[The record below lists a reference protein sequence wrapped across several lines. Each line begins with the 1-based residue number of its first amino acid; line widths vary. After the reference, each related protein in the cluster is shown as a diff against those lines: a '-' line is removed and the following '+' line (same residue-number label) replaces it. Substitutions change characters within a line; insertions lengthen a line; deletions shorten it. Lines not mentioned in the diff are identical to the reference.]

1 VNAETLAELARAVD
15 GKGVEPIKRDA
26 LQDAELSFRARGVL
40 GYLMSLPKGWKTN
53 AERIAKEGKEGRDAI
68 RTALAEL
75 EKAGYLIRHR
85 HHVGGGVWE
94 WTWVYGDSPLLV
106 RIKFAERFPETRTK
120 GAKGPTRARRRA
132 TRTPPPENPIVAG
145 QSDVEEQVPT
155 DGFSGGGK
163 PGDGKPGDGFPG
175 DRFSGDIERHSREN
189 PPNPPQS
196 GGSGSPPAGE
206 DAAAPATCSA
216 HGRRNCRACGLSPR
230 AQARAA
236 REVAAA
242 AEAAELERMRAC
254 WRCDG
259 DGWVWIRGVPI
270 SPPQECDHS
279 TEPELVLARV
289 RAAEEAAEQ
298 ARSAPKAPGPRPP
311 DPKARA
317 AALEAARPRRNRATS
332 GPPPELPDVVAGQV

>member
-1 VNAETLAELARAVD
+1 MNAETLAELARAVD

-120 GAKGPTRARRRA
+120 GAKGPTRARRSA

-196 GGSGSPPAGE
+196 GGSGSPPAEE

-216 HGRRNCRACGLSPR
+216 HGRRNCRPCGLSPR
-230 AQARAA
+230 AQARAQREA
-236 REVAAA
+236 ERLAEEVAA
-242 AEAAELERMRAC
+242 ETRRAC
-254 WRCDG
+254 WRCNADG
-259 DGWVWIRGVPI
+259 EVWIRGVPI
-270 SPPQECDHS
+270 SPPQVCDHT
-279 TEPELVLARV
+279 TEPELVAARV
-289 RAAEEAAEQ
+289 RAEEEERER
-298 ARSAPKAPGPRPP
+298 ARVPRSAPGPRPP
-311 DPKARA
+311 DPAVRA
-317 AALEAARPRRNRATS
+317 AALKAARPPRRAAQV
-332 GPPPELPDVVAGQV
+332 PDVVAGQV